1 MKKVISILLS
11 VTIVFMLFAG
21 CTSSNSE
28 GEIPND
34 ESDNKLVTEEL
45 PTEPAHKTEV
55 PDGYVGIYSVD
66 DFEYIRTTPKGNYI
80 LMSDIDFSNTKDWDR
95 VEVKG
100 DFDGNNYSINNY
112 HQKRALFSEC
122 SGSIKDL
129 TMSNSSGKNGSPFCN
144 ELYAGTLTNIK
155 INADI
160 TVELT
165 TMKYEDVIMHSSDYE
180 PSVCIGGIVDTAY
193 RGSDDYEP
201 NIASCSFKGDITVN
215 YKQIQE
221 RSQTEQ
227 DVSVGGIVG
236 YSNHCNVSNCIA
248 AGNITYKE
256 QGNKAI
262 IEENGYNTIF
272 HQVYLGGIVADTTVS
287 KVYNTAN
294 NIDIKATT
302 NCAVYAGGIIGNS
315 DVIGDGPQIAQCC
328 NSGDIELKSR
338 DTDVCQAGGI
348 CARAD
353 SYLPVITDCYNS
365 GSIAAQEVA
374 GISVNSAVI
383 SKCYNKGKL
392 SGSKATGSLLVN
404 KSESVEYSYYLDAGF
419 PAIYDGGKYPTVK
432 ALSSEAMQN
441 QESYEGFDFEDVWTM
456 GTDNYPTLSHTL
468 TQ

>member
-1 MKKVISILLS
+1 M
-11 VTIVFMLFAG
+11 
-21 CTSSNSE
+21 
-28 GEIPND
+28 
-34 ESDNKLVTEEL
+34 
-45 PTEPAHKTEV
+45 
-55 PDGYVGIYSVD
+55 Y
-66 DFEYIRTTPKGNYI
+66 
-80 LMSDIDFSNTKDWDR
+80 
-95 VEVKG
+95 
-100 DFDGNNYSINNY
+100 
-112 HQKRALFSEC
+112 KRQ
-122 SGSIKDL
+122 
-129 TMSNSSGKNGSPFCN
+129 GKNGSPFCN
-144 ELYAGTLTNIK
+144 EIYNSGTFTNIK

-160 TVELT
+160 IVELT

>member
-1 MKKVISILLS
+1 
-11 VTIVFMLFAG
+11 
-21 CTSSNSE
+21 
-28 GEIPND
+28 
-34 ESDNKLVTEEL
+34 
-45 PTEPAHKTEV
+45 
-55 PDGYVGIYSVD
+55 
-66 DFEYIRTTPKGNYI
+66 
-80 LMSDIDFSNTKDWDR
+80 MSDIDFSNTKDWDGIK
-95 VEVKG
+95 VEGNV
-100 DFDGNNYSINNY
+100 DGNNYSIKNY
-112 HQKRALFSEC
+112 NQNEALFYKC

-144 ELYAGTLTNIK
+144 EIYNSGTFTNIK

-160 TVELT
+160 IVELT

-302 NCAVYAGGIIGNS
+302 TCAVYAGGVIGNS

>member
-1 MKKVISILLS
+1 
-11 VTIVFMLFAG
+11 
-21 CTSSNSE
+21 
-28 GEIPND
+28 
-34 ESDNKLVTEEL
+34 
-45 PTEPAHKTEV
+45 
-55 PDGYVGIYSVD
+55 
-66 DFEYIRTTPKGNYI
+66 
-80 LMSDIDFSNTKDWDR
+80 
-95 VEVKG
+95 
-100 DFDGNNYSINNY
+100 
-112 HQKRALFSEC
+112 
-122 SGSIKDL
+122 
-129 TMSNSSGKNGSPFCN
+129 
-144 ELYAGTLTNIK
+144 
-155 INADI
+155 
-160 TVELT
+160 
-165 TMKYEDVIMHSSDYE
+165 MHSSDYE

-215 YKQIQE
+215 YKQIKE

-365 GSIAAQEVA
+365 GSIVAQEVA

-383 SKCYNKGKL
+383 SKCYNRGKL
-392 SGSKATGSLLVN
+392 SGSKAVGSLLVN
-404 KSESVEYSYYLDAGF
+404 KSNSVEYSYYLDEGL

-441 QESYEGFDFEDVWTM
+441 KDSYEGFDFEDVWTT
-456 GTDNYPTLSHTL
+456 GPDNYPILSHTL

>member
-1 MKKVISILLS
+1 
-11 VTIVFMLFAG
+11 
-21 CTSSNSE
+21 
-28 GEIPND
+28 
-34 ESDNKLVTEEL
+34 
-45 PTEPAHKTEV
+45 
-55 PDGYVGIYSVD
+55 
-66 DFEYIRTTPKGNYI
+66 
-80 LMSDIDFSNTKDWDR
+80 MSDIDFSNTKDWDGIK
-95 VEVKG
+95 VEGNV
-100 DFDGNNYSINNY
+100 DGNNYSINNY
-112 HQKRALFSEC
+112 NQNEALFYKC

-129 TMSNSSGKNGSPFCN
+129 TMNNSSGKNGSPFCN

-165 TMKYEDVIMHSSDYE
+165 TMKYEDVILHSSDYE

-215 YKQIQE
+215 YKQIKERKQREQE
-221 RSQTEQ
+221 
-227 DVSVGGIVG
+227 VSVGGIVG

-248 AGNITYKE
+248 TGNITYKE
-256 QGNKAI
+256 QGDKAI
-262 IEENGYNTIF
+262 LEEEGYDAIL
-272 HQVYLGGIVADTTVS
+272 HLVYLGGIVADTKVS
-287 KVYNTAN
+287 NVRNTAN
-294 NIDIKATT
+294 NMDIKASTKCT
-302 NCAVYAGGIIGNS
+302 VYAGGIIGNGHS
-315 DVIGDGPQIAQCC
+315 RGDSSQIVQCC
-328 NSGDIELKSR
+328 NFGDIELKSR
-338 DTDVCQAGGI
+338 DSDVCQAGGI

-353 SYLPVITDCYNS
+353 SYLPIITDCYNS
-365 GSIAAQEVA
+365 GSIVAQEVA

-456 GTDNYPTLSHTL
+456 GTDNYPILRYTL
-468 TQ
+468 TA

>member
-1 MKKVISILLS
+1 MS

-28 GEIPND
+28 GETPND
-34 ESDNKLVTEEL
+34 ESDNKLITEEL
-45 PTEPAHKTEV
+45 PAEPAHKTEV

-66 DFEYIRTTPKGNYI
+66 DFEYIRTTPQGNYI
-80 LMSDIDFSNTKDWDR
+80 LMADMDFSNVKNWEGID
-95 VEVKG
+95 VKG
-100 DFDGNNYSINNY
+100 ELDGNNYSIKNY
-112 HQKRALFSEC
+112 NQNEALFYKC

-129 TMSNSSGKNGSPFCN
+129 TMSNSSGKNGSPFCYEIYN
-144 ELYAGTLTNIK
+144 SGTFTNIK

-160 TVELT
+160 IVELT
-165 TMKYEDVIMHSSDYE
+165 TMKYEDVICHSSDYE
-180 PSVCIGGIVDTAY
+180 PSVCIGGIVDAAESY
-193 RGSDDYEP
+193 SNEESYPGIDD
-201 NIASCSFKGDITVN
+201 CSFKGNITVN
-215 YKQIQE
+215 YKQIKEREQREQE
-221 RSQTEQ
+221 
-227 DVSVGGIVG
+227 VSVGGIVG
-236 YSNHCNVSNCIA
+236 YSDYCNINNCIA
-248 AGNITYKE
+248 TGNITYKE
-256 QGNKAI
+256 QGDKAVL
-262 IEENGYNTIF
+262 EEEGYDAIL
-272 HQVYLGGIVADTTVS
+272 HQVYLGGIVADTEVS
-287 KVYNTAN
+287 NVRNTAN
-294 NIDIKATT
+294 NMDIKASTKCT
-302 NCAVYAGGIIGNS
+302 VYAGGIIGNS
-315 DVIGDGPQIAQCC
+315 GDGPQIAQCC

-338 DTDVCQAGGI
+338 DSDVCQAGGI

-365 GSIAAQEVA
+365 GSIVAQEVA

-441 QESYEGFDFEDVWTM
+441 KDSYEGFDFEDVWTT
-456 GTDNYPTLSHTL
+456 GPDNYPILSHTL